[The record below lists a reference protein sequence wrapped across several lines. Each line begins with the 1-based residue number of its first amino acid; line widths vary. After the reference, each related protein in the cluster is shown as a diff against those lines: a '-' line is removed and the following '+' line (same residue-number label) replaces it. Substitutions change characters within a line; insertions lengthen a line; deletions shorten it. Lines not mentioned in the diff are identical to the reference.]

1 MILIKYTRYNNKDMV
16 SFCEA
21 GSMQEAEDLIAK
33 LLQLKHVTEAEVV
46 EDENCVGHVY
56 LCNDIAVG

>member
-21 GSMQEAEDLIAK
+21 GSMQEAEELIAK
-33 LLQLKHVTEAEVV
+33 LLKLKHVTKAEVV
-46 EDENCVGHVY
+46 EDGKR
-56 LCNDIAVG
+56 D

>member
-1 MILIKYTRYNNKDMV
+1 MILIKYIRYNNKDMA

-46 EDENCVGHVY
+46 KDEKR
-56 LCNDIAVG
+56 D